1 MHRIRESECGLLVS
15 AKVADNATLQR
26 LRSRIVSELVHRE
39 ASLVDIEEIWGL
51 LRDVAADIS
60 LPLASDAEQEL
71 ALTRIMQCLSD
82 ERSTVVVGPEKNILG
97 VLLAQRDLLDL
108 ALAKKETI
116 NVCMVAVPQTP
127 LRREVLDLLLKS
139 LISRGAPVYVG
150 VSGADSQGLA
160 DALKE
165 NGFAQLQS
173 EDKADIYKW
182 EPPAPAAKAA

>member
-1 MHRIRESECGLLVS
+1 M
-15 AKVADNATLQR
+15 
-26 LRSRIVSELVHRE
+26 SELVHRG
-39 ASLVDIEEIWGL
+39 ASLFDIGDIWGL
-51 LRDVAADIS
+51 LRDVAAEIS

-82 ERSTVVVGPEKNILG
+82 ECSTIVIGPDRKVQG

-116 NVCMVAVPQTP
+116 NVCFVAVAPTPQ
-127 LRREVLDLLLKS
+127 RKEVLNLLLGS
-139 LISRGAPVYVG
+139 LISRGAPAYVA
-150 VSGADSQGLA
+150 VATSDTQGLA

-165 NGFAQLQS
+165 KGFTQLES
-173 EDKADIYKW
+173 EGNADIYRL